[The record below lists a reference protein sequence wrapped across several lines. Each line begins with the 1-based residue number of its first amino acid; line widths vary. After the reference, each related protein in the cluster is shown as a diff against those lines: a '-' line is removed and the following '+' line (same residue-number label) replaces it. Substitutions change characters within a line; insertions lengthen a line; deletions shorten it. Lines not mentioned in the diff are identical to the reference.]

1 MSNRYVIEAL
11 LRPAVEFNTAVVA
24 ATAAC
29 ICVTAPWAV
38 ALAPTVSY
46 ATAGGFALLAVVRFR
61 QGMNIIR
68 YRRNLRRL
76 PRYVMSTR
84 QIPLSRQRLFLGRG
98 FRWTQ
103 KHTQRLQDTLR
114 PEVAHYLQPGGL
126 YRLAR
131 WLEMKTEHRLPALGK
146 LLRHES
152 SLNPV
157 RPLPPVGG
165 NPALH
170 GIEPDEQD
178 VTLAL
183 GERVGHTIVYGT
195 TRVGKTRLAE
205 LLVTQDIR

>member
-11 LRPAVEFNTAVVA
+11 LRPAVELNTAVVA
-24 ATAAC
+24 ATAAGV
-29 ICVTAPWAV
+29 CVTAPWAV
-38 ALAPTVSY
+38 ALAPSVSY
-46 ATAGGFALLAVVRFR
+46 VTAAGFGVLAVVRFR
-61 QGMNIIR
+61 QGMKIIR

-76 PRYVMSTR
+76 PRYVMSSR
-84 QIPLSRQRLFLGRG
+84 QIPVSRQRLFLGRG

-114 PEVAHYLQPGGL
+114 PEVAHYLQPGSL
-126 YRLAR
+126 YRTAR
-131 WLEMKTEHRLPALGK
+131 WLEMKTEHSLPWIGQ
-146 LLRHES
+146 LLRRDS
-152 SLNPV
+152 PLNPV

-183 GERVGHTIVYGT
+183 GERVGHTIVY
-195 TRVGKTRLAE
+195 
-205 LLVTQDIR
+205 

>member
-76 PRYVMSTR
+76 PRYV
-84 QIPLSRQRLFLGRG
+84 
-98 FRWTQ
+98 
-103 KHTQRLQDTLR
+103 
-114 PEVAHYLQPGGL
+114 
-126 YRLAR
+126 
-131 WLEMKTEHRLPALGK
+131 
-146 LLRHES
+146 
-152 SLNPV
+152 
-157 RPLPPVGG
+157 
-165 NPALH
+165 
-170 GIEPDEQD
+170 
-178 VTLAL
+178 
-183 GERVGHTIVYGT
+183 
-195 TRVGKTRLAE
+195 
-205 LLVTQDIR
+205 